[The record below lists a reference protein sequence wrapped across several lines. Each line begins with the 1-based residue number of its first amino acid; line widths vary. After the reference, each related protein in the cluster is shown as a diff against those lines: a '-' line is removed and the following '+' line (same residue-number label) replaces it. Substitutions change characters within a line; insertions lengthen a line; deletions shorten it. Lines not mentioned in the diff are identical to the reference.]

1 MPLTRTQGSGL
12 RHSADGCPICLE
24 NGQRPLVRQSERAHL
39 ELLIARLQTTAL
51 GDDRLQIS
59 AALVDME
66 TETKNFAAQRM
77 DKSIRK
83 AFAGKKIESLE
94 NEAVVS
100 ESTGESA

>member
-1 MPLTRTQGSGL
+1 M
-12 RHSADGCPICLE
+12 
-24 NGQRPLVRQSERAHL
+24 SEL
-39 ELLIARLQTTAL
+39 
-51 GDDRLQIS
+51 
-59 AALVDME
+59 E